1 MTTSAVR
8 LWLGWRSPAY
18 GGDTG
23 WANFVKELAQNFI
36 PVTWEAMAHFNLRA
50 YVPSVLSP
58 TADTGLPEEVALLCY
73 ASVADYDRQKLTIAG
88 RCYRLLHR
96 VPFGP
101 ASTSGWAVAGAA
113 DSKPSL
119 RTAAAG
125 GRHFDDPTAT
135 VHFVALTHPA
145 GAALGSSTVSN
156 ALSDHA
162 GAIAL
167 WCLKGRTLVWI
178 AASGPLDRQATVAPL
193 LALAPGSQCR
203 SWHVAKPAPAL
214 DQANGVPITE
224 QSSLHF
230 SR

>member
-1 MTTSAVR
+1 MSTSAVR

-18 GGDTG
+18 GGDAG

-36 PVTWEAMAHFNLRA
+36 PVTWEAMAPFELRT

-58 TADTGLPEEVALLCY
+58 TGNTGLPEEVALLCY
-73 ASVADYDRQKLTIAG
+73 ASVGDYNRQKLTIAG

-101 ASTSGWAVAGAA
+101 ASTSGWATAGAP
-113 DSKPSL
+113 DGKPTL
-119 RTAAAG
+119 RAATAG
-125 GRHFDDPTAT
+125 GRHFDDPAAT
-135 VHFVALTHPA
+135 VHFIALTHPSDASLGNQQVLDALATQA
-145 GAALGSSTVSN
+145 GAL
-156 ALSDHA
+156 
-162 GAIAL
+162 AL
-167 WCLKGRTLVWI
+167 WCLEGQTLVWI

-193 LALAPGSQCR
+193 LALAPGSQCL
-203 SWHVAKPAPAL
+203 SWQVAKRAPAL
-214 DQANGVPITE
+214 DQESGVSIAE